1 MIRPIVP
8 PKDLLGLHYRLP
20 YIFLLEPR
28 APIPSPTVRQQHPR
42 VQAPPSAPFPSP
54 FSKLAVIN
62 FQRERRY
69 RCHSRERRISF
80 PISRKRLR
88 APISLIVSRCS
99 KFFGGGWNWFSSTRN
114 GKKKH
119 SYRSW
124 ARFFPLIANGSS
136 RIQVATADDKLS
148 PASLVMHTIAP
159 QYFTLPT
166 SNRASLHRVNFP
178 FLSNRISNSSFHAFS
193 VREIHLIIIS
203 KQPRTFRL
211 SIFCYLKI
219 GGGGGARR
227 RKRAA
232 ISSPFGGRLI
242 SRESGDHRGERV
254 QRWHGNRR
262 GDWF

>member
-42 VQAPPSAPFPSP
+42 VQAPPSALFPPP

-99 KFFGGGWNWFSSTRN
+99 KFFGGGLELILVNEKWKKEAFVSKLGQILSFNCQWQFSIPSRN
-114 GKKKH
+114 CG
-119 SYRSW
+119 
-124 ARFFPLIANGSS
+124 
-136 RIQVATADDKLS
+136 
-148 PASLVMHTIAP
+148 
-159 QYFTLPT
+159 
-166 SNRASLHRVNFP
+166 
-178 FLSNRISNSSFHAFS
+178 
-193 VREIHLIIIS
+193 
-203 KQPRTFRL
+203 
-211 SIFCYLKI
+211 
-219 GGGGGARR
+219 
-227 RKRAA
+227 
-232 ISSPFGGRLI
+232 
-242 SRESGDHRGERV
+242 
-254 QRWHGNRR
+254 
-262 GDWF
+262 

>member
-1 MIRPIVP
+1 MP
-8 PKDLLGLHYRLP
+8 L
-20 YIFLLEPR
+20 
-28 APIPSPTVRQQHPR
+28 
-42 VQAPPSAPFPSP
+42 
-54 FSKLAVIN
+54 
-62 FQRERRY
+62 
-69 RCHSRERRISF
+69 
-80 PISRKRLR
+80 SRKTNIFSNFSEKIASTDLADRFEMFQVFWGGLE
-88 APISLIVSRCS
+88 LILV
-99 KFFGGGWNWFSSTRN
+99 RN

-166 SNRASLHRVNFP
+166 SKRASYIVLIFP
-178 FLSNRISNSSFHAFS
+178 SCLIESPIPLFTPF
-193 VREIHLIIIS
+193 REIHLIIIS

-254 QRWHGNRR
+254 QR
-262 GDWF
+262 

>member
-1 MIRPIVP
+1 MP
-8 PKDLLGLHYRLP
+8 L
-20 YIFLLEPR
+20 
-28 APIPSPTVRQQHPR
+28 
-42 VQAPPSAPFPSP
+42 
-54 FSKLAVIN
+54 
-62 FQRERRY
+62 
-69 RCHSRERRISF
+69 
-80 PISRKRLR
+80 SRKTNIFSNFSEKIASTDLADRFEMFQVFWGGLE
-88 APISLIVSRCS
+88 LILV
-99 KFFGGGWNWFSSTRN
+99 RN

-193 VREIHLIIIS
+193 VREIHLIIIPIS

-211 SIFCYLKI
+211 SIFYYLKI
-219 GGGGGARR
+219 GGGG
-227 RKRAA
+227 
-232 ISSPFGGRLI
+232 SDLVPVW
-242 SRESGDHRGERV
+242 REV
-254 QRWHGNRR
+254 N
-262 GDWF
+262 